1 MKQCTRSLF
10 AALALL
16 LAASGCGQSR
26 LVNATGRLTYQG
38 QPVPSTRLTFLPDD
52 QTRAAHA
59 TTDDNGNFTVTY
71 SRTQTGMPRGWHTV
85 VLNYEV
91 SVDEELHKIPPKA
104 SHELKAVIARYND
117 PATCGLRYEIA
128 KSGQFLEIDLK

>member
-1 MKQCTRSLF
+1 MNQRTRWLF

-16 LAASGCGQSR
+16 LAAGGCGQSH

-52 QTRAAHA
+52 QTRAAHGL
-59 TTDDNGNFTVTY
+59 TDDNGNFTVTY
-71 SRTQTGMPRGWHTV
+71 SRTQTGMPRGWFTV
-85 VLNYEV
+85 VLSYDM

-104 SHELKAVIARYND
+104 SHELKAVIARYSD
-117 PATCGLRYEIA
+117 PKTSGLRYEIT
-128 KSGQFLEIDLK
+128 KSGQFLDIDLK